1 MSLAIISNLDK
12 HFGAEL
18 IFSGVSFRIEHGD
31 RLGLV
36 GPNGAGK
43 STLLN
48 ILAGRL
54 LPSEGTVAFAQGTR
68 VGYLTQ
74 MPEFTPENTLYEEML
89 TVFAEVQAM
98 ESAMHD
104 LALRMSDPDALADP
118 DAYQALVDRY
128 ALLQERFEHAEGYTI
143 ESRARQILDGLGFS
157 REQQALPV
165 RALSGGQQTR
175 AALGKLLLQS
185 PDVLLLDE
193 PTNHLDLAALEWLEE
208 YMLAWKGALV
218 IVAHDRYFLDRVT
231 QRIIEVDNHRA
242 EEYPGNYTNFIQLR
256 EERRELQRKQY
267 EAQQEQINRT
277 EDFIRRYK
285 AGQRAREARGR
296 QKQLDRLERVDR
308 PYHAPELHFRM
319 RVAYESSEY
328 ALETNKLIVGYPN
341 RPLIT
346 VPDLTV
352 ERGSR
357 IGLLGPNGAGKTT
370 LLRTIVGELA
380 PLAGNI
386 KQGTNLRIGYYA
398 QTHEGLNSQS
408 AVIDEIRE
416 VSLLSE
422 EGARTYL
429 GRFQF
434 RGDDVFKS
442 IGVLSGGEKAR
453 VALAKLTMQGA
464 NFLVLDE
471 PTNHLDLPA
480 RQFLEAVLADYDGTL
495 IFVSHDRYFIDAVAT
510 DLWIVEGETM
520 RAVEGNYTTYR
531 HRIMQQAARA
541 QSAAKAS
548 SRAAQTQGR
557 PGKPV
562 TLAARTVDR
571 IEAEVAAAEQRLAT
585 IEADLTTASE
595 AADVTRI
602 TQLAEQHA
610 VAKAELDALY
620 EEWET
625 VASL

>member
-74 MPEFTPENTLYEEML
+74 MPEFTPENSLYEEML

-104 LALRMSDPDALADP
+104 LAMRMSDPDALTDP

-157 REQQALPV
+157 REQQAMPV

-208 YMLAWKGALV
+208 YLLAWKGALV

-380 PLAGNI
+380 PLAGNL

-398 QTHEGLNSQS
+398 QTHEGLNSQRS
-408 AVIDEIRE
+408 VIDEIRE

-541 QSAAKAS
+541 QAAAKAS
-548 SRAAQTQGR
+548 ARAAQTQGR
-557 PGKPV
+557 SGKPV
-562 TLAARTVDR
+562 ALTARTVDR
-571 IEAEVAAAEQRLAT
+571 IETEVTAAEQRLAI
-585 IEADLTTASE
+585 IEAELTTASE

-625 VASL
+625 VASS